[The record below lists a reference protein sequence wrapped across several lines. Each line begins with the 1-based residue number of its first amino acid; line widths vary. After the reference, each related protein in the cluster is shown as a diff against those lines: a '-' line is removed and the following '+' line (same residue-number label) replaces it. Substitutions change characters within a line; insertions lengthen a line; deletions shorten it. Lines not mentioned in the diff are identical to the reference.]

1 MSQHVVG
8 KSKKLFDGEL
18 FTLAGSL
25 SGKVAAVTLQ
35 MRLRNWGLRTRL
47 IQSGRYFEVWER
59 KEERRPKLAEIKEQA
74 KAHYAQKLGETVA
87 RKKKQGYKYWC
98 YTPASGNAKEHKV
111 YFRNLKSAQ
120 AWVKKHNFF
129 GETPIYE
136 L

>member
-18 FTLAGSL
+18 FTLAGST

-35 MRLRNWGLRTRL
+35 MKLRKWGLRTRL

-59 KEERRPKLAEIKEQA
+59 KEPRKPKLEEIKEEA
-74 KAHYAQKLGETVA
+74 KARYAQKLKETVA

-98 YTPASGNAKEHKV
+98 YTPASMGIKDHKI

-120 AWVKKHNFF
+120 AWVKKHDFF